1 MRLKFPKKIVVGS
14 YTFTIKTDKK
24 RSDGYFSYSDG
35 VIFIG
40 TEMLKKQPERVLEI
54 IIHELKEVI
63 QVEQYTRFTRGD
75 EDKAYEFHYTH
86 REHTELCSRLAGYL
100 NEFIV

>member
-24 RSDGYFSYSDG
+24 HNDGYFSYSDG

-40 TEMLKKQPERVLEI
+40 TEMLKKQPERV
-54 IIHELKEVI
+54 
-63 QVEQYTRFTRGD
+63 
-75 EDKAYEFHYTH
+75 
-86 REHTELCSRLAGYL
+86 
-100 NEFIV
+100 N